1 MAALTEKQ
9 ALDFFLAEFK
19 QGPGPT
25 SNLELALR
33 DARTAM
39 ANKALWL
46 AALGYLVTVE
56 VVGRTLARPNT
67 AFPNRKKDSEY
78 FRAGL
83 LEFAPHPVSDRARGG
98 FWNLRCG
105 LAHHYQLRDGDHRF
119 TLAEWGPIWAQP
131 SARGEPE
138 WVNLAALGEY
148 VEALVRNARH
158 EHQSGSVRLRRAPGD
173 VLESAMVI
181 RHDLQPP
188 QPAAEA

>member
-1 MAALTEKQ
+1 
-9 ALDFFLAEFK
+9 
-19 QGPGPT
+19 
-25 SNLELALR
+25 
-33 DARTAM
+33 M

-56 VVGRTLARPNT
+56 VVGRTLVRPET
-67 AFPNRKKDSEY
+67 EYPNRKRDSQCL
-78 FRAGL
+78 RAGL

-98 FWNLRCG
+98 LWKLRCG

-138 WVNLAALGEY
+138 LVNLAALSEY
-148 VEALVRNARH
+148 VESLVRNALH
-158 EHQSGSVRLRRAPGD
+158 EHQFGRVHLRRAPTD
-173 VLESAMVI
+173 VLEGAMVI

-188 QPAAEA
+188 GSGGEIR